1 MNILYIASVRIP
13 DARAAGLA
21 IARQCEAFGDVG
33 HTLTL
38 AAPNRYRVQSRNLF
52 SHYGIRK
59 VFTLTYYPMIDIIHI
74 WEQGFYLARLTEMIS
89 SFYFLLGNAAK
100 VDVIYARDQWMLLLP
115 IFFGFQNRCVIE
127 MHTKHSNWA
136 VRYVLK
142 RTKKIVVIS
151 RGLQTFYE
159 DLVGRKDIVWAPSG
173 VNLEQFNLT
182 QTKAELRAHFSLPI
196 DAFIYGYVGK
206 YSSFNEN
213 KGVDDIIE
221 AFSITYQQLP
231 NTHLLI
237 AGLEEREFP
246 VVREVLAR
254 LNIPQS
260 AVSLFT
266 LEQDKFS
273 QYVAVADILLM
284 NYPNTEHYAHYMSPT
299 KLFAYLATGYPIISS
314 DLPSVRDIAN
324 DELITFVKPND
335 VIEYANAMVEACG
348 EFSQLLTAAE
358 KRKEVVSHFE
368 WKKRVEKII

>member
-33 HTLTL
+33 HSLTL
-38 AAPNRYRVQSRNLF
+38 LAPNRYKVQSRELF
-52 SHYGIRK
+52 SYYGVRK
-59 VFTLTYYPMIDIIHI
+59 VFTLKYYPIIDIIHI

-89 SFYFLLGNAAK
+89 SFFQVLKRAAQ
-100 VDVIYARDQWMLLLP
+100 VDIIYARDQWMLVLP
-115 IFFGFQNRCVIE
+115 IFFGFRNRCVIE

-142 RTKKIVVIS
+142 RARKIVVIS
-151 RGLQTFYE
+151 RGLQRFYE
-159 DLVGRKDIVWAPSG
+159 DLVGRTDIVWAPSG

-182 QTKAELRAHFSLPI
+182 QTKAELRARFSLPA
-196 DAFIYGYVGK
+196 DALIYGYVGK

-221 AFSITYQQLP
+221 AFSIAHQQLP
-231 NTHLLI
+231 DSHLLI
-237 AGLEEREFP
+237 AGLEEREFS
-246 VVREVLAR
+246 VVRDVLAR
-254 LNIPQS
+254 FNIPQS

-266 LEQDKFS
+266 LEQEKFS
-273 QYVAVADILLM
+273 QYVVVADILLM
-284 NYPNTEHYAHYMSPT
+284 NYPNTEHYALYMSPT

-314 DLPSVRDIAN
+314 DLPSIRDIAG
-324 DELITFVKPND
+324 DELITFVASND
-335 VIEYANAMVEACG
+335 VIEYANAMVEAHNTLP
-348 EFSQLLTAAE
+348 QLQEYAT
-358 KRKEVVSHFE
+358 KRREVVSHFE